1 VKLRF
6 LSKCTK
12 IQLMIF

>member
-1 VKLRF
+1 

-12 IQLMIF
+12 K